1 MNISEAE
8 QRLRLQAARS
18 ALASVRMAGVQ
29 PSVRV
34 EVLFNA
40 WAEGNESLDS
50 IRRALM
56 AELRAEDDRTN

>member
-1 MNISEAE
+1 MIVSESE
-8 QRLRLQAARS
+8 QRLRLKAAQS

-34 EVLFNA
+34 EALFNA
-40 WAEGNESLDS
+40 WAKGNESLDS
-50 IRRALM
+50 IRHALM